1 MDELPN
7 YEEMLEVAI
16 QETKLFEQ
24 MVTAE
29 MLNLPMDTVRR
40 QLSFLFVLTALQ
52 HYRAV
57 IHLLDDGAHRFS
69 AFALVRPIADAAMRA
84 VWLAQFATDAEVVKA
99 KSDLGANVFP
109 PSKMIARLIEEK
121 FGPDNSALASMFKED
136 WSLLSGYVHTGIQQL
151 NERIIYNPTKP
162 FPHKQALSM
171 LMKSSTYLWLGA
183 CYVATGTGNVDV
195 CKRIDEANDKLFESV
210 NFSNKSALRCP
221 WDR

>member
-16 QETKLFEQ
+16 QESKLFEQ

-29 MLNLPMDTVRR
+29 LCNLPIDTVRR
-40 QLSFLFVLTALQ
+40 QLSFLLVLTALQ

-57 IHLLDDGAHRFS
+57 IHLLDDGEHRYS

-84 VWLAQFATDAEVVKA
+84 VWLAQFATDDQVMAA
-99 KSDLGANVFP
+99 NSDHSANMFP
-109 PSKMIARLIEEK
+109 SSNEIARLIEQK
-121 FGPDNSALASMFKED
+121 WGLNSKYFKQD
-136 WSLLSGYVHTGIQQL
+136 WTTLSGYVHTGIQQL
-151 NERIIYNPTKP
+151 NERMIYNPTNP

-183 CYVATGTGNVDV
+183 CYVATGAGNINVF
-195 CKRIDEANDKLFESV
+195 KRIDEANDKLFKTV
-210 NFSNKSALRCP
+210 GFSSKINP
-221 WDR
+221 

>member
-29 MLNLPMDTVRR
+29 ILNLPIDTVRHR
-40 QLSFLFVLTALQ
+40 LSFLFVLTALQ

-57 IHLLDDGAHRFS
+57 IHLLDDGEHRYS

-84 VWLAQFATDAEVVKA
+84 VWLAQFATDAEVVVGN
-99 KSDLGANVFP
+99 SDQGANVFP
-109 PSKMIARLIEEK
+109 PPKMIARLIEEK
-121 FGPDNSALASMFKED
+121 FGRDNSGLTSMFKED
-136 WSLLSGYVHTGIQQL
+136 WGLLSGYVHTGIQQL
-151 NERIIYNPTKP
+151 NERIVHNLTKP

-183 CYVATGTGNVDV
+183 CYVATGTGSINVF
-195 CKRIDEANDKLFESV
+195 KRIDEANDQLFETVDSY
-210 NFSNKSALRCP
+210 SKLALKYP
-221 WDR
+221 WDS